1 MKSQIRT
8 DALLEAMERR
18 LGEISERQHA
28 LATEKNYLLEQI
40 TPLRLGVAS
49 PDVALLQL
57 RSKGVALRG
66 LAPAPAGTRR
76 PRPVVLRAVVSR
88 PVRASLPSPKS
99 ETA

>member
-1 MKSQIRT
+1 MKTQIQT
-8 DALLEAMERR
+8 DALLEAIERR

-28 LATEKNYLLEQI
+28 LALEKNYLLEHI

-49 PDVALLQL
+49 PEVAVVQL
-57 RSKGVALRG
+57 RSKGIELRG

-76 PRPVVLRAVVSR
+76 ARPVILRAVVSR
-88 PVRASLPSPKS
+88 PARVSLPPPRA

>member
-8 DALLEAMERR
+8 DVLLEAIERR

-28 LATEKNYLLEQI
+28 LATEKNHLLEQI

-66 LAPAPAGTRR
+66 LAPAPAGPRR
-76 PRPVVLRAVVSR
+76 PRPVVLRAVISR